1 MPEIH
6 PVTHVIFDFDG
17 LLVDTE
23 ICYTEALSRMLKPF
37 GRQFTMEKKA
47 AMMGMKMHDAVVWLI
62 NHEGLHERVTP
73 EEFIKDYVVHLDEL
87 LRHGPLKDGAERIV
101 RHLDKHI
108 TTVIF
113 AEIPMAICT
122 GSNTKEYE
130 QKSASHS
137 SLWQLIPLIV
147 LTGDDPHVKN
157 GKPAPDGYI
166 ETIKRFPSPPSSARH
181 VLVLE
186 DAPNGVKSGLAAG
199 CQVVQVPTGP
209 EQCFRMGAEIDAK
222 ITVLNTLLD
231 FDPTVFGL
239 PAYD

>member
-6 PVTHVIFDFDG
+6 PVSHVIFDFDG

-23 ICYTEALSRMLKPF
+23 TCYTEALARMLKPF
-37 GRQFTMEKKA
+37 DRVFTMEKKA
-47 AMMGMKMHDAVVWLI
+47 AMMGMKMQDAVEWLI
-62 NHEGLHERVTP
+62 SHEGIGERVTTQ
-73 EEFIKDYVVHLDEL
+73 EFMKDYIVHLDEL
-87 LRHGPLKDGAERIV
+87 LRHGPLKEGAERLV
-101 RHLDKHI
+101 KHLDKHN
-108 TTVIF
+108 
-113 AEIPMAICT
+113 IPMAICT

-130 QKSASHS
+130 QKSASHRE
-137 SLWQLIPLIV
+137 LWALIPLIV

-166 ETIKRFPSPPSSARH
+166 ETMKRFPSPPSSARD

-209 EQCFRMGAEIDAK
+209 EACFRMGADIDAK
-222 ITVLNTLLD
+222 ITVLSTLAD

>member
-1 MPEIH
+1 MPDIH
-6 PVTHVIFDFDG
+6 AVSHVIFDFDG

-23 ICYTEALSRMLKPF
+23 TCYTEALSRMLKPF
-37 GRQFTMEKKA
+37 GRVFTMEKKA

-62 NHEGLHERVTP
+62 DHEKLREKVTP

-87 LRHGPLKDGAERIV
+87 LRHGPLKEGADRLV
-101 RHLDKHI
+101 RHLAKHKKI
-108 TTVIF
+108 KIF
-113 AEIPMAICT
+113 PEIPMAICT

-130 QKSASHS
+130 QKSASHQE
-137 SLWQLIPLIV
+137 LWALIPLIV
-147 LTGDDPHVKN
+147 LTGDDPHVKH

-166 ETIKRFPSPPSSARH
+166 ETIKRFPSPPTDAKH

-209 EQCFRMGAEIDAK
+209 EPCFRMGAEIDAK
-222 ITVLNTLLD
+222 ITVLTSLVD